1 MSKIPRDAAE
11 KPSKKMMELVR
22 DWALEE
28 GIMSKKFPSKEELEF
43 GFELKFPPNAPF
55 QKNVALVCPKDKDF
69 IVFQL
74 GTQMSPE
81 HVAIMKNAPPEK
93 QVRFFSKM
101 KKFFYQQNL
110 LYNLDIP
117 NLRWAVIDQVHFDG
131 LTKNVFFS
139 TIRKIFNTSLYID
152 QILAEII
159 LEGGGTSNQSSQ
171 TGPRSS
177 LYM

>member
-1 MSKIPRDAAE
+1 MSKIPRDDAE
-11 KPSKKMMELVR
+11 KPSKRFMELVR

-43 GFELKFPPNAPF
+43 GFELKFPPSAPF

-69 IVFQL
+69 LVFQL
-74 GTQMSPE
+74 GTQMSPD
-81 HVAIMKNAPPEK
+81 HVAIMKNTTPEK
-93 QVRFFSKM
+93 QVKFFSKM
-101 KKFFYQQNL
+101 KKYFYSQNL

-117 NLRWAVIDQVHFDG
+117 NLRWAIIDQVHFDG
-131 LTKNVFFS
+131 LTKNLFFS
-139 TIRKIFNTSLYID
+139 TIRKIFNASLYID
-152 QILAEII
+152 QILGEII
-159 LEGGGTSNQSSQ
+159 LEGGGPANQSSQ